1 MHPAFSVI
9 FFTVSSGAGYGL
21 LALIGAL
28 GAAGM
33 LPADKAFGLTAIVLA
48 LAAVTAGLLSSTFHL
63 GHPERAWRA
72 FSQWRSSWLSRE
84 GVASVITYGPALA
97 LAAVWMWPDAFGR
110 WAAAAGWASA
120 VMALITVFCTAMIYR
135 SLRTIHQWANGWVVP
150 SYLVLGLATGLVWL
164 NALLA
169 LFGAES
175 YAVSVAAMWGLLAA
189 AALKVLYWRYI
200 DATRHAATP
209 ESATGLG
216 GIGKVRYLEGPHTEE
231 NYLLN
236 EMGYRVARKHALK
249 LRRIA
254 LIGGY
259 LAGICAVGGGLTLG
273 GPAEGALAL
282 LGAALATVGTVVE
295 RWLFFAEARHV
306 VTLYYGADRA

>member
-21 LALIGAL
+21 LALMGAL
-28 GAAGM
+28 GAAGL
-33 LPADKAFGLTAIVLA
+33 LPADRLFGLTAIILA

-72 FSQWRSSWLSRE
+72 FSQWRTSWLSRE
-84 GVASVITYGPALA
+84 GVASVLTYGPAVA
-97 LAAVWMWPDAFGR
+97 LAAVWMWPDRF
-110 WAAAAGWASA
+110 AAWGPAAGAASA
-120 VMALITVFCTAMIYR
+120 VMALVTIYCTAMIYR
-135 SLRTIHQWANGWVVP
+135 SLATIHQWSNGWVVP

-175 YAVSVAAMWGLLAA
+175 YLVAVASMWGLLAA
-189 AALKVLYWRYI
+189 AALKVFYWRFI
-200 DATRHAATP
+200 DRTRHAATP

-216 GIGKVRYLEGPHTEE
+216 ALGKVRYLEGPHTEQ

-249 LRRIA
+249 LRRIV

-259 LAGICAVGGGLTLG
+259 LAAICAVGVGLNVQGPVEGG
-273 GPAEGALAL
+273 LAL
-282 LGAALATVGTVVE
+282 LGAVLATAGTLVE

>member
-21 LALIGAL
+21 LALLGAL
-28 GAAGM
+28 GALGM
-33 LPADKAFGLTAIVLA
+33 LPEDTALVITALVLS
-48 LAAVTAGLLSSTFHL
+48 LASVSAGLLSSTFHL

-84 GVASVITYGPALA
+84 GVAAVLTYGPAVA
-97 LAAVWMWPDAFGR
+97 LGAVWIWPEKFGA
-110 WAAAAGWASA
+110 WAEVAGWASA
-120 VMALITVFCTAMIYR
+120 VMAAVTVFCTAMIYR
-135 SLRTIHQWANGWVVP
+135 SLRTIHQWANSWVVP
-150 SYLVLGLATGLVWL
+150 GYLVLGLATGLVWL
-164 NALLA
+164 NALMVV
-169 LFGAES
+169 FGAET
-175 YAVSVAAMWGLLAA
+175 YGIAVATMWVLFAA
-189 AALKVLYWRYI
+189 AALKLMYWRYI
-200 DATRHAATP
+200 DTTQHAASP

-236 EMGYRVARKHALK
+236 EMGYRVGRKHAAK

-254 LIGGY
+254 LILGY
-259 LAGICAVGGGLTLG
+259 FAGICAVGLGLMVS
-273 GPAEGALAL
+273 GPLESVLAL
-282 LGAALATVGTVVE
+282 LGAGLATAGTIIE

>member
-9 FFTVSSGAGYGL
+9 FFTVWSGAGYGL
-21 LALIGAL
+21 LALLGAL
-28 GAAGM
+28 GAVGM
-33 LPADKAFGLTAIVLA
+33 LPADRAFGVTAIVLA

-84 GVASVITYGPALA
+84 GVASVVTYGPAVA
-97 LAAVWMWPDAFGR
+97 LAACWIWPDALGT
-110 WAAAAGWASA
+110 WGPAAGWASA
-120 VMALITVFCTAMIYR
+120 VMALVTVYCTAMIYR
-135 SLRTIHQWANGWVVP
+135 SLGTIHQWANAWVVP
-150 SYLVLGLATGLVWL
+150 GYLVLGLATGLVWL

-169 LFGAES
+169 LFGAET
-175 YAVSVAAMWGLLAA
+175 YAISVAAMWGLVAA
-189 AALKVLYWRYI
+189 GAVKLSYWRFI
-200 DATRHAATP
+200 DTTRHAATP

-216 GIGKVRYLEGPHTEE
+216 AQGKVRYLEGPHTEE

-236 EMGYRVARKHALK
+236 EMGYQVARKHAVK

-259 LAGICAVGGGLTLG
+259 LAGISAVGLGLG
-273 GPAEGALAL
+273 AAGPGEAALAL
-282 LGAALATVGTVVE
+282 LGAILATAGTVVE

>member
-21 LALIGAL
+21 LALVGAL
-28 GAAGM
+28 GAAGL
-33 LPADKAFGLTAIVLA
+33 LPADRLFGLTAIILA

-84 GVASVITYGPALA
+84 GVASVLTYGPALA
-97 LAAVWMWPDAFGR
+97 LAAVWMWPDRFG
-110 WAAAAGWASA
+110 AYGPVAGAASA
-120 VMALITVFCTAMIYR
+120 VMALVTIYCTAMIYR
-135 SLRTIHQWANGWVVP
+135 SLATIHQWSNGWVVP

-164 NALLA
+164 NALLV

-175 YAVSVAAMWGLLAA
+175 YVVAVASMWGVLAA
-189 AALKVLYWRYI
+189 AAIKVFYWRFI
-200 DATRHAATP
+200 DTTRHAATP

-216 GIGKVRYLEGPHTEE
+216 ALGKVRYLEGPHTEQ

-249 LRRIA
+249 LRRIV

-259 LAGICAVGGGLTLG
+259 LAAICAVGVGLKIQ
-273 GPAEGALAL
+273 GPGEGALAL
-282 LGAALATVGTVVE
+282 LGAALATAGTLVE